1 MQKKKP
7 NIWEAQQAQLLS
19 YQCIIYIILY
29 IYYIII
35 IILILYIYIGNM
47 GVTLCVKR
55 SLQSRANWPHLGVFL
70 KIGYPETTV
79 CPSINMSNNLNSILG
94 NHHCHYHY
102 GVKNNDSPCRFRH
115 EFRLSFLMYVCM
127 YVCMYVYVCICMY
140 MYVYVCICMYM
151 YVYVCI
157 CMYICMY
164 MYVYVCICMYMYV
177 YVCM

>member
-1 MQKKKP
+1 
-7 NIWEAQQAQLLS
+7 
-19 YQCIIYIILY
+19 
-29 IYYIII
+29 
-35 IILILYIYIGNM
+35 M

-127 YVCMYVYVCICMY
+127 YMYVYVCICMY

-157 CMYICMY
+157 CMYMYVYVCICMY

-177 YVCM
+177 YVCICMYMYVYVCVCMYVM